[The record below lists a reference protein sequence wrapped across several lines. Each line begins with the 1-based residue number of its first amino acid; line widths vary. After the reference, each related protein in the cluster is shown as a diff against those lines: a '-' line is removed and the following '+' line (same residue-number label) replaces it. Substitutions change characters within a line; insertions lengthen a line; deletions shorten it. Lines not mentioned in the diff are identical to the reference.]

1 MYICAMSTTEEQTW
15 AYEDSRRRIDA
26 LARQLNIEQRATVV
40 PCCPLWTVNDV
51 VGHLTG
57 LLEDRRDANMP
68 SGSFGDW
75 TAAQVARQRDLPMS
89 QVLDKWQELA
99 AMEIDGPPS
108 LAALSFDIVTHEHD
122 IYQALGI
129 AGDRSTYS
137 VTVGAERAGERM
149 RSMLTEGSAP
159 GVLATTED
167 GTHLCE
173 GAETPIGL
181 ETSCYALL
189 RLATG
194 RMSRAQAQSLGW
206 DSDPSPVLDALFAD
220 GFFVL
225 QPYDVAE
232 VGGF

>member
-1 MYICAMSTTEEQTW
+1 MFTTEVQTE
-15 AYEDSRRRIDA
+15 AYRASHERIDA
-26 LARQLNIEQRATVV
+26 LARSLNDEQLATVV

-75 TAAQVARQRDLPMS
+75 TAAQVARQRGLPVT
-89 QVLDKWQELA
+89 QLLDKWQELA
-99 AMEIDGPPS
+99 TMEIDGPPS

-129 AGDRSTYS
+129 AGDRSTDS
-137 VTVGAERAGERM
+137 VTVGAERARERIS
-149 RSMLTEGSAP
+149 SMLKEGSAP

-167 GTHLCE
+167 GTHLSE
-173 GAETPIGL
+173 GVETPIGL
-181 ETSCYALL
+181 EISRYGLL

-194 RMSRAQAQSLGW
+194 RMSRAQAESLGW

-232 VGGF
+232 VDGF